1 MKTKKI
7 VTILALGL
15 LLGGVFVGAK
25 KTTAQENNALDN
37 ISQVQ
42 QEVQDPS
49 YEGSIIVDE
58 SKYEGVSEEDESEAL
73 AGLATIT
80 ADEAKNFAEDEI
92 GSTASKVELGNE
104 NGSLVYEVQIGKQE
118 VKVDAG
124 NGSILHI
131 ENDDIDN

>member
-1 MKTKKI
+1 MKTKNI

-25 KTTAQENNALDN
+25 KTTAQENNAVDN

-42 QEVQDPS
+42 QEVQDPL

-92 GSTASKVELGNE
+92 GSTASNVELGNE